1 MRGKHTTQKAYT
13 KTNKKNLQADKKS
26 AVIAPYKFR
35 LTKKQKKF
43 CEEYIANGYNAT
55 QAAIKAGYSKDTA
68 CVIGAENLTK
78 PNIAEY
84 LSAHAKKEQEKFNY
98 TKETHFDELSALG
111 DIARKSGD
119 IKAAIKA
126 VELKGK
132 LCGLYIEKQEVSI
145 KEPRRFVVEIVK
157 PK

>member
-1 MRGKHTTQKAYT
+1 MRGKQATQKTYK
-13 KTNKKNLQADKKS
+13 KTKNLHTGKTY
-26 AVIAPYKFR
+26 AVITPYKFK

-55 QAAIKAGYSKDTA
+55 QAAIKAGYSVDTA
-68 CVIGAENLTK
+68 CVIGAENLRK

-98 TKETHFDELSALG
+98 TKETHFAELSALG

-126 VELKGK
+126 TELKGK